1 MKILSNFDT
10 NLSYELYNKYVEKYW
25 QDNVLIVFR
34 CKIYLFL
41 YVLIPAFF
49 TILILVVLFWIFYW
63 IDFVGTEKWYAFWI
77 ISMFVFILTSWKL
90 LKRYIDY
97 KMDFSITTPDNVI
110 YYEQTGF
117 FTRESRTLNVDRIKS
132 ISVEKDWILRS
143 LFNFWNIKV
152 LSEWDISDTWHIHI
166 CYIYDPDARKWEM
179 QKILNFWK
187 NNTES

>member
-10 NLSYELYNKYVEKYW
+10 NLSYELYNKYAEKYW